1 MEPPKTAK
9 PDTYR
14 VWFDK
19 EVKLG
24 LDDLEAGRVV
34 PDAVVRENMLKSRLN
49 RLRDRKEAA

>member
-1 MEPPKTAK
+1 METPKIAK
-9 PDTYR
+9 PDAYR
-14 VWFDK
+14 EWFDK

-34 PDAVVRENMLKSRLN
+34 PDAIVRENILKSRLN

>member
-9 PDTYR
+9 PDAYR
-14 VWFDK
+14 VWLDK
-19 EVKLG
+19 EVILG

-34 PDAVVRENMLKSRLN
+34 PDAVVRENILKSRLN

>member
-1 MEPPKTAK
+1 MEPPKTAP
-9 PDTYR
+9 PDTSR

-34 PDAVVRENMLKSRLN
+34 PDAIVREDILKSRLN